1 MLDADRMMTIF
12 AWLDRKPITA
22 GVLMMLA
29 LFLVC
34 SVSASP
40 YLLASDLLPLRF
52 AAIALLACASL
63 AAPGRRVVQLVCW
76 TPVLQLAL
84 GTYHLPGPLLIA
96 PAFAAYLLTKLRI
109 AAKLRAGLK
118 TDTIFQG
125 RGFSRAK
132 VALRS
137 LRATP
142 PLLYEAHRRNIASI

>member
-12 AWLDRKPITA
+12 AWLDRKPIAA

-76 TPVLQLAL
+76 TPSCSSR
-84 GTYHLPGPLLIA
+84 LPSRSAID
-96 PAFAAYLLTKLRI
+96 
-109 AAKLRAGLK
+109 RAGL
-118 TDTIFQG
+118 
-125 RGFSRAK
+125 RGLSVNEVAHSGQAPGWPENGHYLSRPRVFEGEGCAS
-132 VALRS
+132 VLAGH
-137 LRATP
+137 TP
-142 PLLYEAHRRNIASI
+142 SPI